1 MVHLRNANFR
11 ELERE
16 LQERFSEHLRRVWVQ
31 YSNNKSRV
39 TLCITLFP
47 HGFGRYRMVF
57 AREVLDF
64 SVEAVAEHVSREL
77 VRMGVDSRGRL
88 AGEVFGF

>member
-1 MVHLRNANFR
+1 MTHLRQANFR
-11 ELERE
+11 QLERE

-47 HGFGRYRMVF
+47 QGNGGYRMIF

-77 VRMGVDSRGRL
+77 IRMGVDSRGRL
-88 AGEVFGF
+88 AGEIFAF

>member
-1 MVHLRNANFR
+1 MVHLRHANFR
-11 ELERE
+11 QLERD
-16 LQERFSEHLRRVWVQ
+16 LQERFSEHFRRVWVQ

-47 HGFGRYRMVF
+47 VGHRSYEMLF

-64 SVEAVAEHVSREL
+64 STEAVARYVEQSSSV
-77 VRMGVDSRGRL
+77 RGRL
-88 AGEVFGF
+88 SGEKFGY